1 MWVCVI
7 NNETSQKFR
16 NVHFQKTSYLTTL
29 KVFWSLFFF
38 IFPLALL
45 LLIIIV
51 ELGTKLEPYTCYKST
66 LTLKCSF
73 LSWTVASVIGC
84 CEKEPYYNTWVFLC
98 LFMWYLGFNIMTC
111 DSSKLLRTWTI
122 FSDYIVI
129 CVHFYLWP
137 FGLLLA
143 FGCHT

>member
-7 NNETSQKFR
+7 NNQTSQKFL
-16 NVHFQKTSYLTTL
+16 NVHFQKMSNLTTL
-29 KVFWSLFFF
+29 KAFRFLFFI

-45 LLIIIV
+45 LIIIW

-66 LTLKCSF
+66 STLKCSF
-73 LSWTVASVIGC
+73 LSWTVASVIRC
-84 CEKEPYYNTWVFLC
+84 YEKEPYYNTWFFLC
-98 LFMWYLGFNIMTC
+98 LFMWCLGFNIMTC
-111 DSSKLLRTWTI
+111 DSSKLLRTWPV

-129 CVHFYLWP
+129 CVHFYLWA

-143 FGCHT
+143 FACRT